1 MAGMPHFSYTRRVQ
15 LACVLAPFALITGRL
30 WASSGTVVISQVY
43 TAGGNSG
50 ATYNA
55 DYVEIFNLSNT
66 PVSLNGYALQ
76 YFSATASATST
87 PVVSTLPAGVTL
99 QPGQRYLVEATPSTT
114 SGVATVNAADYIASN
129 LAMGAAAG
137 RIYLTSS
144 TAALSNANGCPTNYV
159 DFVGYGTTANCY
171 EGTRAAAPSL
181 SQPIART
188 NACVDA
194 DNNGTEFALTSTAA
208 RDFNSAP
215 TSCFASASL
224 LSSAAATPSTVTAGS
239 ATLLTATGATG
250 LTVLA
255 DLSAF
260 SGGSSAQP
268 LYDDGTHGDL
278 TASDGTYSYGYTVPS
293 SAGAANYTVN
303 VAAKNSA
310 LQTGTASLSLMV
322 QLPQATTPIHT
333 IQGTTPG
340 ASPYAGQTV
349 TTSGIVIDVLTS
361 GFHLQSR
368 DSADDSDPNTPE
380 GIYVYTGSGKV
391 PATVTVGTEIQVTG
405 KVAIYPAATVAAIG
419 GTELDSPTNI
429 TMLSAGNA
437 LPAAITLTTADP
449 SPSGGIAQLPHL
461 QSMRVAAPSLTVT
474 QPTDGN
480 LTEVNETYVSNGQFW
495 GEITGVPRPIR
506 EPGLDIRDPFTASQ
520 PATIP
525 RFDSDPETFL
535 VDALA
540 AQGGTAGTLDVSTG
554 TVITGV
560 TGTMD
565 LSSSTGLPRLII
577 DAKARPTSVTGGASV
592 VTVRAAAANEITI
605 GDQNMERFY
614 NATGDSNGA
623 LTVTP
628 AAYALRLAKASLGIR
643 TVLNTPDILAM
654 EEMEDLQTLTDLS
667 ARISADAVAA
677 GQPDPQYKPYLTQG
691 NDSSGINVCFL
702 VKPSKVDVLSVV
714 QYGLTITYT
723 TPTGG
728 SSILNDRPPLVLH
741 AGIKRT
747 GGAADY
753 PVTVIVNH
761 LRSLLNITDPAT
773 GATVR
778 AKREAQAEYLA
789 NLVQSFQSAGEHVVV
804 VGDFNAFEVND
815 GLVDSLGVIRGNPAP
830 ASQDVV
836 AGAANLVY
844 PYLIDTAPTNLS
856 TNDYSYVFDG
866 YAQSIDH
873 FLVTQDIAAQ
883 VRTQPAHW
891 NADFPVV
898 DRNNATIPQVST
910 DHDGLVGFLSVPNAT
925 PVSGTV
931 NLVTSPVLTKNTD
944 GSYTVTVTIT
954 NSGTGTAQAVQLTS
968 ATLGMAADTSPLP
981 VNAGDIQPNGSTTLT
996 LVFGAAAGSSGSR
1009 VIEKVTGTYTG
1020 GSFGGSLR
1028 ATLP

>member
-1 MAGMPHFSYTRRVQ
+1 MLPFHYNCRLR
-15 LACVLAPFALITGRL
+15 LACVLAPFALVTGQV
-30 WASSGTVVISQVY
+30 WASSSTVVISQVY

-55 DYVEIFNLSNT
+55 DYVEIFNLSNA

-76 YFSATASATST
+76 YFSATASSTSS
-87 PVVSTLPAGVTL
+87 PAVSALPAGVTL
-99 QPGQRYLVEATPSTT
+99 QPGQRFLIEATPSTT
-114 SGVATVNAADYIASN
+114 SGIATANAADYIASN
-129 LAMGAAAG
+129 LAMGASAG

-144 TAALSNANGCPTNYV
+144 TTALSNANGCPTNYV

-171 EGTRAAAPSL
+171 EGTRATAPSL

-194 DNNGTEFALTSTAA
+194 DNNGGEFALTSTPA

-215 TSCFASASL
+215 TSCFASSSL
-224 LSSAAATPSTVTAGS
+224 LGSAAATPSTVTAGS
-239 ATLLTATGATG
+239 ATLLTAAGSTG
-250 LTVLA
+250 LTVTA

-260 SGGSSAQP
+260 ASGSSTQP
-268 LYDDGTHGDL
+268 LYDDGTHGDV
-278 TASDGTYSYGYTVPS
+278 TASDGTYSYSYTVPS
-293 SAGAANYTVN
+293 STGAATYTVN

-310 LQTGTASLSLMV
+310 MQTGTASLTLTV
-322 QLPQATTPIHT
+322 QQPQASTPIHT
-333 IQGTTPG
+333 IQGATPG
-340 ASPYAGQTV
+340 TSPYAGQTV

-361 GFHLQSR
+361 GFHLQGR
-368 DSADDSDPNTPE
+368 DSADDADPNTPE
-380 GIYVYTGSGKV
+380 GIWIYTGSGKV
-391 PATVTVGTEIQVTG
+391 PSTVTVGTEVQVTG
-405 KVAIYPAATVAAIG
+405 KVAIYPSATVAAIG

-429 TMLSAGNA
+429 TVLSTGNA
-437 LPAAITLTTADP
+437 LPAPITLTTSDP

-474 QPTDGN
+474 QPTDGT

-495 GEITGVPRPIR
+495 GEITGLPRPIR
-506 EPGLDIRDPFTASQ
+506 EPGLDVRDPFTASQ
-520 PATIP
+520 AATIP

-535 VDALA
+535 VDSLA
-540 AQGGTAGTLDVSTG
+540 AQGGTAGALNVSTG

-560 TGTMD
+560 VGTMD
-565 LSSSTGLPRLII
+565 LSGSAGLPRLII
-577 DAKARPTSVTGGASV
+577 DATNRPASVTGGMSV
-592 VTVRAAAANEITI
+592 VTVGAANSNEVTI

-614 NATGDSNGA
+614 NSTGDSNGA

-667 ARISADAVAA
+667 AKISADAVAA
-677 GQPDPQYKPYLTQG
+677 GQPDPQYKPYLVQG
-691 NDSSGINVCFL
+691 NDPSGINVCFL
-702 VKPSKVDVLSVV
+702 VKPGKVDVLSVV
-714 QYGLTITYT
+714 QYGLTTTYT
-723 TPTGG
+723 TPSGG

-741 AGIKRT
+741 AGLKRS

-804 VGDFNAFEVND
+804 VGDFNAFDVND
-815 GLVDSLGVIRGNPAP
+815 GLVDSIGVIRGNPAP
-830 ASQDVV
+830 ANQDVLP
-836 AGAANLVY
+836 GTANLVY
-844 PYLIDTAPTNLS
+844 PYLVDTAPTNLA
-856 TNDYSYVFDG
+856 TDDYSYVFDG

-873 FLVTQDIAAQ
+873 FLVTQDLAAQ

-898 DRNNATIPQVST
+898 DRNNSAIPQVST
-910 DHDGLVGFLSVPNAT
+910 DHDGLVGFLAVPNAA
-925 PVSGTV
+925 PVTGTV
-931 NLVTSPVLTKNTD
+931 NLSVSPALVKNSD
-944 GSYTVTVTIT
+944 GSYAEVLTIT
-954 NSGTGTAQAVQLTS
+954 NSGTGTAQAVAITAAS
-968 ATLGMAADTSPLP
+968 LGAAADTVPLP
-981 VNAGDIQPNGSTTLT
+981 VNAGDIQPNGSSTVTLA
-996 LVFGAAAGSSGSR
+996 FGAAAGATGSR
-1009 VIEKVTGTYTG
+1009 VVERVTGTYAG
-1020 GSFGGSLR
+1020 GSNFGSSLR
-1028 ATLP
+1028 VTLP